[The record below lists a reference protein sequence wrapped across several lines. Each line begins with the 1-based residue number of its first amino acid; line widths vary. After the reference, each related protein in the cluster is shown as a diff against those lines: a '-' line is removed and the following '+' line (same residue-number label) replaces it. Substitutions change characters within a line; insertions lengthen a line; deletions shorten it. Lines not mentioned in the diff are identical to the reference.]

1 MKKGFT
7 LIELIF
13 TIVILA
19 ITTMAIP
26 RIVAQTTELNAL
38 AIKEELVYN
47 AKAFMSRISKAQWDS
62 NWIGYAS
69 YKCEEGYEDGCIASS
84 KARILTINSNTIDG
98 TEPRPGI
105 LEEPNKREVS
115 PGLPTVKEHFGG
127 IAKKKGGLYRDVDD
141 YDGFTTDI
149 TVGNLVGSS
158 SKGDFILNTRIKVDV
173 DYVDEPFTK
182 EEYAKGVNLNGV
194 LSDEPLHYVHH
205 DGPPSPDA
213 VWPFTNIKM
222 VRVSA
227 VDLNDAVARDGNS
240 SKAVVLKAFLSNIG
254 VGYQTTATRRYN

>member
-62 NWIGYAS
+62 AYA
-69 YKCEEGYEDGCIASS
+69 GDASCGGDAS
-84 KARILTINSNTIDG
+84 CMRRILTVNPPADG
-98 TEPRPGI
+98 APEVRPGI
-105 LEEPNKREVS
+105 LNEASRRGLSAQAPATKRQFGRNGIS
-115 PGLPTVKEHFGG
+115 FGG
-127 IAKKKGGLYRDVDD
+127 GRYNDIDD
-141 YDGFTTDI
+141 FDQFTTDI

-158 SKGDFILNTRIKVDV
+158 SRGDFILNTRINVDV
-173 DYVDEPFTK
+173 DYVAEPFNAAQ
-182 EEYAKGVNLNGV
+182 YARGVNLNGI
-194 LSDEPLHYVHH
+194 LTDRPNN
-205 DGPPSPDA
+205 DTP
-213 VWPFTNIKM
+213 TNIKM

-227 VDLNDAVARDGNS
+227 IDLNDAVARDGNGT
-240 SKAVVLKAFLSNIG
+240 KAVVLKAFLSNIG
-254 VGYQTTATRRYN
+254 VGVQTTVTRRYN

>member
-62 NWIGYAS
+62 AYAA
-69 YKCEEGYEDGCIASS
+69 DASCGGDAS
-84 KARILTINSNTIDG
+84 CMRRILTVNPPADG
-98 TEPRPGI
+98 APEVRPGI
-105 LEEPNKREVS
+105 LPEASQRGISAQAPATKRQFGRNGIS
-115 PGLPTVKEHFGG
+115 FGG
-127 IAKKKGGLYRDVDD
+127 GRYNDIDD
-141 YDGFTTDI
+141 FDQFTTDI

-158 SKGDFILNTRIKVDV
+158 SRGDFILNTRINVDV
-173 DYVDEPFTK
+173 DYVAEPFNAA
-182 EEYAKGVNLNGV
+182 EYASGTDISGV
-194 LSDEPLHYVHH
+194 LSDQ
-205 DGPPSPDA
+205 PSNGA
-213 VWPFTNIKM
+213 VTNIKM
-222 VRVSA
+222 VRVA
-227 VDLNDAVARDGNS
+227 ATDLNDAVARDGAAKS
-240 SKAVVLKAFLSNIG
+240 VVLRAFLSNIG
-254 VGYQTTATRRYN
+254 VGVQTTVTRLHN

>member
-62 NWIGYAS
+62 AYVADAS
-69 YKCEEGYEDGCIASS
+69 CGGDTGCM
-84 KARILTINSNTIDG
+84 KRILSVNPSIKLPDNSTI
-98 TEPRPGI
+98 EARPGI
-105 LEEPNKREVS
+105 LNEASRREVS
-115 PGLPTVKEHFGG
+115 AQTPATKGQFGIGDNRISFGG
-127 IAKKKGGLYRDVDD
+127 ARYNDIDD
-141 YDGFTTDI
+141 YDRFTTDI
-149 TVGNLVGSS
+149 TVGDLVGSS
-158 SKGDFILNTRIKVDV
+158 SKGDFILNTRINVDV
-173 DYVDEPFTK
+173 DYVPEPFSAA
-182 EEYAKGVNLNGV
+182 EYATGTNIRGV
-194 LSDEPLHYVHH
+194 LRDLPNDESAAP
-205 DGPPSPDA
+205 
-213 VWPFTNIKM
+213 TNIKM
-222 VRVSA
+222 VRVA
-227 VDLNDAVARDGNS
+227 ATDLNDAVARDGNG

-254 VGYQTTATRRYN
+254 VGSQTTATRRYN

>member
-62 NWIGYAS
+62 AYAA
-69 YKCEEGYEDGCIASS
+69 DASCGGDAS
-84 KARILTINSNTIDG
+84 CMRRILTVNPPSDG
-98 TEPRPGI
+98 APEVRPGI
-105 LEEPNKREVS
+105 LNEASRREISAQAPATKRQ
-115 PGLPTVKEHFGG
+115 FGRKG
-127 IAKKKGGLYRDVDD
+127 ISIGGGRYNDIDD
-141 YDGFTTDI
+141 YDQFTTDI

-158 SKGDFILNTRIKVDV
+158 SRGDFILNTRINVDV
-173 DYVDEPFTK
+173 DYVAEPFSAA
-182 EEYAKGVNLNGV
+182 EYASGTDISGV
-194 LSDEPLHYVHH
+194 LSDQ
-205 DGPPSPDA
+205 PSNGA
-213 VWPFTNIKM
+213 VTNIKM
-222 VRVSA
+222 VRVA
-227 VDLNDAVARDGNS
+227 ATDLNDAVARDGAAKS
-240 SKAVVLKAFLSNIG
+240 VVLRAFLSNIG
-254 VGYQTTATRRYN
+254 VGVQTTVTRLHN

>member
-62 NWIGYAS
+62 AYAA
-69 YKCEEGYEDGCIASS
+69 DASCGGDAS
-84 KARILTINSNTIDG
+84 CMDRILTVTPGVDDSGNSTK
-98 TEPRPGI
+98 EVRPGI
-105 LEEPNKREVS
+105 LPEASRRGISSQAPATKKQFGRNGIS
-115 PGLPTVKEHFGG
+115 FGG
-127 IAKKKGGLYRDVDD
+127 GRYNDIDD
-141 YDGFTTDI
+141 FDRFTTDI

-158 SKGDFILNTRIKVDV
+158 SRGDFILNTRINVDV
-173 DYVDEPFTK
+173 DYVAEPFSAA
-182 EEYAKGVNLNGV
+182 EYATGTDIRGV
-194 LSDEPLHYVHH
+194 LSDR
-205 DGPPSPDA
+205 PSNGAP
-213 VWPFTNIKM
+213 TNIKM
-222 VRVSA
+222 VRVA
-227 VDLNDAVARDGNS
+227 ATDLNDAVAKDGTAKS
-240 SKAVVLKAFLSNIG
+240 VVLKAFLSNIG
-254 VGYQTTATRRYN
+254 VGVQTTVTRLHN

>member
-62 NWIGYAS
+62 AYA
-69 YKCEEGYEDGCIASS
+69 GDASCGGDAS
-84 KARILTINSNTIDG
+84 CMRRILTVNPPADG
-98 TEPRPGI
+98 APEVRPGI
-105 LEEPNKREVS
+105 LNEASRRGISAQAPATKKQFGRNGIS
-115 PGLPTVKEHFGG
+115 FGG
-127 IAKKKGGLYRDVDD
+127 GRYNDIDD
-141 YDGFTTDI
+141 FDRFTTDI

-158 SKGDFILNTRIKVDV
+158 SRGDFILNTRINVDV
-173 DYVDEPFTK
+173 DYVAEPFSAA
-182 EEYAKGVNLNGV
+182 EYASGTDISGV
-194 LSDEPLHYVHH
+194 LSDR
-205 DGPPSPDA
+205 PSNDA
-213 VWPFTNIKM
+213 VTNIKM
-222 VRVSA
+222 VRVA
-227 VDLNDAVARDGNS
+227 ATDLNDAVAKDGTAKS
-240 SKAVVLKAFLSNIG
+240 VVLKAFLSNIG
-254 VGYQTTATRRYN
+254 VGVQTTVTRLHN

>member
-62 NWIGYAS
+62 AYAADAS
-69 YKCEEGYEDGCIASS
+69 CGGDTGCMR
-84 KARILTINSNTIDG
+84 RILTVNPPADG
-98 TEPRPGI
+98 APEVRPGI
-105 LEEPNKREVS
+105 LNEASRRGISAQAPATKRQFGRNGIS
-115 PGLPTVKEHFGG
+115 FGG
-127 IAKKKGGLYRDVDD
+127 GRYNDIDD
-141 YDGFTTDI
+141 FDQFTTDI

-158 SKGDFILNTRIKVDV
+158 SRGDFILNTRINVDV
-173 DYVDEPFTK
+173 DYVAEPFSAA
-182 EEYAKGVNLNGV
+182 EYASGTDISGV
-194 LSDEPLHYVHH
+194 LSDQ
-205 DGPPSPDA
+205 PSNGA
-213 VWPFTNIKM
+213 VTNIKM
-222 VRVSA
+222 VRVA
-227 VDLNDAVARDGNS
+227 ATDLNDAVARDGAAKS
-240 SKAVVLKAFLSNIG
+240 VVLKAFLSNIG
-254 VGYQTTATRRYN
+254 VGVQTTVTRLHN

>member
-62 NWIGYAS
+62 AYAA
-69 YKCEEGYEDGCIASS
+69 DASCGGDAS
-84 KARILTINSNTIDG
+84 CMKRILTVNPSMKSDNSTL
-98 TEPRPGI
+98 EARPGI
-105 LEEPNKREVS
+105 LNEASKREVS
-115 PGLPTVKEHFGG
+115 AQAPATKKQFGRNG
-127 IAKKKGGLYRDVDD
+127 ISVGGGRYNDIDD
-141 YDGFTTDI
+141 FDQFTTDI

-158 SKGDFILNTRIKVDV
+158 SRGDFILNTRINVDV
-173 DYVDEPFTK
+173 DYVAEPFNAAQ
-182 EEYAKGVNLNGV
+182 YATGTDISGV
-194 LSDEPLHYVHH
+194 LSDQ
-205 DGPPSPDA
+205 PSNGAP
-213 VWPFTNIKM
+213 TNIKM
-222 VRVSA
+222 VRVA
-227 VDLNDAVARDGNS
+227 ATDLNDAVARDGAAKS
-240 SKAVVLKAFLSNIG
+240 VVLKAFLSNIG
-254 VGYQTTATRRYN
+254 VGVQTTVTRRYN

>member
-62 NWIGYAS
+62 AYAA
-69 YKCEEGYEDGCIASS
+69 DASCGGDAS
-84 KARILTINSNTIDG
+84 CMDRILTVTPGVDDSGNSTK
-98 TEPRPGI
+98 EVRPGI
-105 LEEPNKREVS
+105 LPEASRRGISSQAPATKKQFGRNGIS
-115 PGLPTVKEHFGG
+115 FGG
-127 IAKKKGGLYRDVDD
+127 GRYNDIDD
-141 YDGFTTDI
+141 FDQFTTDI

-158 SKGDFILNTRIKVDV
+158 SRGDFILNTRINVDV
-173 DYVDEPFTK
+173 DYVAEPFTAAQ
-182 EEYAKGVNLNGV
+182 YATGTDISGV
-194 LSDEPLHYVHH
+194 LSDQ
-205 DGPPSPDA
+205 PSNGA
-213 VWPFTNIKM
+213 VTNIKM
-222 VRVSA
+222 VRVA
-227 VDLNDAVARDGNS
+227 ATDLNDAVARDGTAKS
-240 SKAVVLKAFLSNIG
+240 VVLKAFLSNIG
-254 VGYQTTATRRYN
+254 VGVQTTVTRLHN

>member
-62 NWIGYAS
+62 AYAGDAM
-69 YKCEEGYEDGCIASS
+69 CGGDASCMR
-84 KARILTINSNTIDG
+84 RILTVNPPADG
-98 TEPRPGI
+98 APEVRPGI
-105 LEEPNKREVS
+105 LNEASRRGISAQAPATKRQFGRNGIS
-115 PGLPTVKEHFGG
+115 FGG
-127 IAKKKGGLYRDVDD
+127 GRYNDIDD
-141 YDGFTTDI
+141 FDQFTTDI

-158 SKGDFILNTRIKVDV
+158 SRGDFILNTRINVDV
-173 DYVDEPFTK
+173 DYVAEPFSAA
-182 EEYAKGVNLNGV
+182 EYASGTDISGV
-194 LSDEPLHYVHH
+194 LSDQ
-205 DGPPSPDA
+205 PSNGA
-213 VWPFTNIKM
+213 VTNIKM
-222 VRVSA
+222 VRVA
-227 VDLNDAVARDGNS
+227 ATDLNDAVARDGAAKS
-240 SKAVVLKAFLSNIG
+240 VVLKAFLSNIG
-254 VGYQTTATRRYN
+254 VGVQTTVTRLHN

>member
-62 NWIGYAS
+62 AYA
-69 YKCEEGYEDGCIASS
+69 GDASCGGDAS
-84 KARILTINSNTIDG
+84 CMDRILTVNPPADG
-98 TEPRPGI
+98 APEVRPGI
-105 LEEPNKREVS
+105 LNEASRRGISAQAPATKRQFGRNGIS
-115 PGLPTVKEHFGG
+115 FGG
-127 IAKKKGGLYRDVDD
+127 GRYNDIDD
-141 YDGFTTDI
+141 YDQFTTDI

-158 SKGDFILNTRIKVDV
+158 SRGDFILNTRINVDV
-173 DYVDEPFTK
+173 DYVAEPFNAA
-182 EEYAKGVNLNGV
+182 EYASGTDISGV
-194 LSDEPLHYVHH
+194 LSDQ
-205 DGPPSPDA
+205 PSNGA
-213 VWPFTNIKM
+213 VTNIKM
-222 VRVSA
+222 VRVA
-227 VDLNDAVARDGNS
+227 ATDLNDAVARDGAAKS
-240 SKAVVLKAFLSNIG
+240 VVLRAFLSNIG
-254 VGYQTTATRRYN
+254 VGVQTTVTRLHN

>member
-62 NWIGYAS
+62 AWTGYANAICNGDES
-69 YKCEEGYEDGCIASS
+69 CIAGSM
-84 KARILTINSNTIDG
+84 ARILTIDSPSIDSSE
-98 TEPRPGI
+98 TRPGI
-105 LEEPNKREVS
+105 LEEANKRETT
-115 PGLPTVKEHFGG
+115 PAQPTLKKHFGG
-127 IAKKKGGLYRDVDD
+127 IAKKSGLYRDIDD

-158 SKGDFILNTRIKVDV
+158 SKGDFILNTRINVDV
-173 DYVDEPFTK
+173 DYVDEPFTE
-182 EEYAKGVNLNGV
+182 EEYAKGVNLKGV
-194 LSDEPLHYVHH
+194 LSDKPYHFVSY
-205 DGPPSPDA
+205 DGPPPPGA
-213 VWPFTNIKM
+213 NNNPFTNIKM

-254 VGYQTTATRRYN
+254 VGYQTTATRR

>member
-62 NWIGYAS
+62 AYAA
-69 YKCEEGYEDGCIASS
+69 DASCGGDAS
-84 KARILTINSNTIDG
+84 CMKRILTVNPPSDRAP
-98 TEPRPGI
+98 EVRPGI
-105 LEEPNKREVS
+105 LNEASKREVS
-115 PGLPTVKEHFGG
+115 AQAPATKKQFGRNGISFGG
-127 IAKKKGGLYRDVDD
+127 GRYNDIDD
-141 YDGFTTDI
+141 FDQFTTDI

-158 SKGDFILNTRIKVDV
+158 SRGDFILNTRINVDV
-173 DYVDEPFTK
+173 DYVAEPFSAA
-182 EEYAKGVNLNGV
+182 EYASGTDISGV
-194 LSDEPLHYVHH
+194 LSDQ
-205 DGPPSPDA
+205 PSNGA
-213 VWPFTNIKM
+213 VTNIKM
-222 VRVSA
+222 VRVA
-227 VDLNDAVARDGNS
+227 ATDLNDAVARDGAAKS
-240 SKAVVLKAFLSNIG
+240 VVLKAFLSNIG
-254 VGYQTTATRRYN
+254 VGVQTTVTRLHN

>member
-62 NWIGYAS
+62 AYAA
-69 YKCEEGYEDGCIASS
+69 DASCGGDAS
-84 KARILTINSNTIDG
+84 CMRRILTVNPPADG
-98 TEPRPGI
+98 APEVRPGI
-105 LEEPNKREVS
+105 LNEASRRGISAQAPATKRQFGRNGIS
-115 PGLPTVKEHFGG
+115 FGG
-127 IAKKKGGLYRDVDD
+127 GRYNDIDD
-141 YDGFTTDI
+141 FDRFTTDI

-158 SKGDFILNTRIKVDV
+158 SRGDFILNTRINVDV
-173 DYVDEPFTK
+173 DYVAEPFSAA
-182 EEYAKGVNLNGV
+182 EYATGTDIRGV
-194 LSDEPLHYVHH
+194 LSDR
-205 DGPPSPDA
+205 PSNGAP
-213 VWPFTNIKM
+213 TNIKM
-222 VRVSA
+222 VRVA
-227 VDLNDAVARDGNS
+227 ATDLNDAVAKDGTAKS
-240 SKAVVLKAFLSNIG
+240 VVLKAFLSNIG
-254 VGYQTTATRRYN
+254 VGVQTTVTRLYN

>member
-62 NWIGYAS
+62 AYAA
-69 YKCEEGYEDGCIASS
+69 DASCGGDAS
-84 KARILTINSNTIDG
+84 CMRRILTVNPPSDG
-98 TEPRPGI
+98 APEVRPGI
-105 LEEPNKREVS
+105 LPEASRRGISSQAPATKKQFGRNGIS
-115 PGLPTVKEHFGG
+115 FGG
-127 IAKKKGGLYRDVDD
+127 GRYNDIDD
-141 YDGFTTDI
+141 FDRFTTDI

-158 SKGDFILNTRIKVDV
+158 SRGDFILNTRINVDV
-173 DYVDEPFTK
+173 DYVAEPFSAA
-182 EEYAKGVNLNGV
+182 EYASGTDISGV
-194 LSDEPLHYVHH
+194 LSDR
-205 DGPPSPDA
+205 PSNDA
-213 VWPFTNIKM
+213 VTNIKM
-222 VRVSA
+222 VRVA
-227 VDLNDAVARDGNS
+227 ATDLNDAVAKDGTAKS
-240 SKAVVLKAFLSNIG
+240 VVLKAFLSNIG
-254 VGYQTTATRRYN
+254 VGVQTTVTRLHN

>member
-62 NWIGYAS
+62 AYAA
-69 YKCEEGYEDGCIASS
+69 DASCGGDAS
-84 KARILTINSNTIDG
+84 CMDRILTVTPGVDDSGNSTK
-98 TEPRPGI
+98 EVRPGI
-105 LEEPNKREVS
+105 LPEASRRGISSQAPATKRQ
-115 PGLPTVKEHFGG
+115 FGRKG
-127 IAKKKGGLYRDVDD
+127 ISIGGGRYNDIDD
-141 YDGFTTDI
+141 YDQFTTDI

-158 SKGDFILNTRIKVDV
+158 SRGDFILNTRINVDV
-173 DYVDEPFTK
+173 DYVAEPFSAA
-182 EEYAKGVNLNGV
+182 EYASGTDISGV
-194 LSDEPLHYVHH
+194 LSDQ
-205 DGPPSPDA
+205 PSNGA
-213 VWPFTNIKM
+213 VTNIKM
-222 VRVSA
+222 VRVA
-227 VDLNDAVARDGNS
+227 ATDLNDAVARDGAAKS
-240 SKAVVLKAFLSNIG
+240 VVLKAFLSNIG
-254 VGYQTTATRRYN
+254 VGVQTTVTRLHN

>member
-62 NWIGYAS
+62 AYAA
-69 YKCEEGYEDGCIASS
+69 DASCGGDAS
-84 KARILTINSNTIDG
+84 CMDRILTVNPPADG
-98 TEPRPGI
+98 APEVRPGI
-105 LEEPNKREVS
+105 LNEASRRGISAQAPATKRQFGRNGIS
-115 PGLPTVKEHFGG
+115 FGG
-127 IAKKKGGLYRDVDD
+127 GRYNDIDD
-141 YDGFTTDI
+141 FDQFTTDI

-158 SKGDFILNTRIKVDV
+158 SRGDFILNTRINVDV
-173 DYVDEPFTK
+173 DYVAEPFSAA
-182 EEYAKGVNLNGV
+182 EYASGTDISGV
-194 LSDEPLHYVHH
+194 LSDQ
-205 DGPPSPDA
+205 PSNGA
-213 VWPFTNIKM
+213 VTNIKM
-222 VRVSA
+222 VRVA
-227 VDLNDAVARDGNS
+227 ATDLNDAVARDGAAKS
-240 SKAVVLKAFLSNIG
+240 VVLKAFLSNIG
-254 VGYQTTATRRYN
+254 VGVQTTVTRLHN

>member
-62 NWIGYAS
+62 AYAGDAT
-69 YKCEEGYEDGCIASS
+69 CGGDASCMR
-84 KARILTINSNTIDG
+84 RILTVNPPADG
-98 TEPRPGI
+98 APEVRPGI
-105 LEEPNKREVS
+105 LNEASRREVS
-115 PGLPTVKEHFGG
+115 AQAPATKRQFGRNGISFGG
-127 IAKKKGGLYRDVDD
+127 GRYNDIDD
-141 YDGFTTDI
+141 FDQFTTDI

-158 SKGDFILNTRIKVDV
+158 SRGDFILNTRINVDV
-173 DYVDEPFTK
+173 DYVAEPFSAA
-182 EEYAKGVNLNGV
+182 EYASGTDISGV
-194 LSDEPLHYVHH
+194 LSDQ
-205 DGPPSPDA
+205 PSNGA
-213 VWPFTNIKM
+213 VTNIKM
-222 VRVSA
+222 VRVA
-227 VDLNDAVARDGNS
+227 ATDLNDAVAKDGTAKS
-240 SKAVVLKAFLSNIG
+240 VVLKAFLSNIG
-254 VGYQTTATRRYN
+254 VGVQTTVTRLHN

>member
-62 NWIGYAS
+62 AYAADAT
-69 YKCEEGYEDGCIASS
+69 CGGDASCMD
-84 KARILTINSNTIDG
+84 RILTVTPVVDDSGNSTK
-98 TEPRPGI
+98 EVRPGI
-105 LEEPNKREVS
+105 LPEASQRGISSQAPATKKQFGRNGIS
-115 PGLPTVKEHFGG
+115 FGG
-127 IAKKKGGLYRDVDD
+127 GRYNDVDD
-141 YDGFTTDI
+141 YDKFTTQM

-158 SKGDFILNTRIKVDV
+158 SRGDFILNTRINVDV
-173 DYVDEPFTK
+173 DYVVEPFSAA
-182 EEYAKGVNLNGV
+182 EYASGTDISGV
-194 LSDEPLHYVHH
+194 LSDR
-205 DGPPSPDA
+205 PSNDA
-213 VWPFTNIKM
+213 VTNIKM
-222 VRVSA
+222 VRVA
-227 VDLNDAVARDGNS
+227 ATDLNDAVARDGAAKS
-240 SKAVVLKAFLSNIG
+240 VVLKAFLSNIG
-254 VGYQTTATRRYN
+254 VGVQTTVTRLHN

>member
-62 NWIGYAS
+62 AYAA
-69 YKCEEGYEDGCIASS
+69 DASCGGDAS
-84 KARILTINSNTIDG
+84 CMDRILTVTPSVDDSGNSTK
-98 TEPRPGI
+98 EVRPGI
-105 LEEPNKREVS
+105 LPEASQRGISAQAPATK
-115 PGLPTVKEHFGG
+115 KQFGRNG
-127 IAKKKGGLYRDVDD
+127 ISVGGGRYNDIDD
-141 YDGFTTDI
+141 FDQFTTDI

-158 SKGDFILNTRIKVDV
+158 SRGDFILNTRINVDV
-173 DYVDEPFTK
+173 DYVPEPFTAAQ
-182 EEYAKGVNLNGV
+182 YATGTDISGV
-194 LSDEPLHYVHH
+194 LSDQ
-205 DGPPSPDA
+205 PSNGAP
-213 VWPFTNIKM
+213 TNIKM
-222 VRVSA
+222 VRVA
-227 VDLNDAVARDGNS
+227 ATDLNDAVARDGAAKS
-240 SKAVVLKAFLSNIG
+240 VVLRAFLSNIG
-254 VGYQTTATRRYN
+254 VGVQTTVTRRYN

>member
-62 NWIGYAS
+62 AYAA
-69 YKCEEGYEDGCIASS
+69 DASCGGDAS
-84 KARILTINSNTIDG
+84 CMRRILTVNPPSDG
-98 TEPRPGI
+98 APEVRPGI
-105 LEEPNKREVS
+105 LNEASRRGISAQAPATKRQFGRNGIS
-115 PGLPTVKEHFGG
+115 FGG
-127 IAKKKGGLYRDVDD
+127 GRYNDIDD
-141 YDGFTTDI
+141 FDRFTTDI

-158 SKGDFILNTRIKVDV
+158 SRGDFILNTRINVDV
-173 DYVDEPFTK
+173 DYVAEPFSAA
-182 EEYAKGVNLNGV
+182 EYATGTDIRGV
-194 LSDEPLHYVHH
+194 LSDR
-205 DGPPSPDA
+205 PSNGAP
-213 VWPFTNIKM
+213 TNIKM
-222 VRVSA
+222 VRVA
-227 VDLNDAVARDGNS
+227 ATDLNDAVAKDGTAKS
-240 SKAVVLKAFLSNIG
+240 VVLKAFLSNIG
-254 VGYQTTATRRYN
+254 VGVQTTVTRLHN

>member
-62 NWIGYAS
+62 AYAA
-69 YKCEEGYEDGCIASS
+69 DASCGGDAS
-84 KARILTINSNTIDG
+84 CMDRILTVTPVVDDSGNSTK
-98 TEPRPGI
+98 EVRPGI
-105 LEEPNKREVS
+105 LPEASQRGISSQAPATKKQFGRNGIS
-115 PGLPTVKEHFGG
+115 FGG
-127 IAKKKGGLYRDVDD
+127 GRYNDVDD
-141 YDGFTTDI
+141 YDKFTTQM

-158 SKGDFILNTRIKVDV
+158 SRGDFILNTRINVDV
-173 DYVDEPFTK
+173 DYVAEPFSAA
-182 EEYAKGVNLNGV
+182 EYATGTNIRGV
-194 LSDEPLHYVHH
+194 LSDQ
-205 DGPPSPDA
+205 PSNGAP
-213 VWPFTNIKM
+213 TNIKM
-222 VRVSA
+222 VRVA
-227 VDLNDAVARDGNS
+227 ATDLNDAVAKDGTAKS
-240 SKAVVLKAFLSNIG
+240 VVLKAFLSNIG
-254 VGYQTTATRRYN
+254 VGVQTTVTRLHN